1 MFSFISV
8 FSGVTTKCYCDA
20 AFGETRGHGAVLQE
34 SHGRSGTLA
43 YYQKQGQVRVFFCA
57 RFFRPAIR
65 GKHLYF
71 QTPPNTLC
79 GYVVA
84 NVISLVT
91 VGKLLSSSSRWVMP
105 MMRDITRYLIF
116 EFPNEGDDSCDI
128 LTNVVKSIEEIVP
141 RTSVSQEKSNFFIGF
156 SN

>member
-1 MFSFISV
+1 M
-8 FSGVTTKCYCDA
+8 
-20 AFGETRGHGAVLQE
+20 LQE

>member
-43 YYQKQGQVRVFFCA
+43 HYQKQGQVRVFFYVQDFIGLQFVRNNCISKPL
-57 RFFRPAIR
+57 RI
-65 GKHLYF
+65 HY
-71 QTPPNTLC
+71 

-91 VGKLLSSSSRWVMP
+91 VRKVFEMG
-105 MMRDITRYLIF
+105 DDDDDTRY
-116 EFPNEGDDSCDI
+116 N
-128 LTNVVKSIEEIVP
+128 
-141 RTSVSQEKSNFFIGF
+141 
-156 SN
+156 